1 VANVFEQGPLTT
13 TGRPLDVA
21 VRRQPAGSP
30 CKAATVGEAY
40 TRAGNLKTDA
50 NGVLQTSA
58 GFNVL
63 GEGGPI
69 SLPPDNNI
77 AIAADGTVS
86 SIPRLGAGAINN
98 VNVVGGSSW
107 SIRRKTIWCVAT
119 TDCSAP
125 ATACRPRRRERQ
137 TGSGGA
143 RGEQRQLG
151 GRDGQDDQSGAPVR
165 DADQDAADG
174 RCQCARGHP
183 AAHDEPL
190 IGTSMIRSL
199 WTASTGLNA
208 QQVQIDI
215 IANNLANV
223 STNGFKQARGIFA
236 DLLYQTLRQP
246 GAQSSQTT
254 QIPDGLQIGLGTT
267 PVSTGRI
274 FTQGSLQQTGNSLDM
289 AIDGAGFFQ
298 VLLPDG
304 TTAYTRDGSF
314 QKDNQGQ
321 IVTAN
326 GYPLQPAITIPQNAL
341 TVTVGTDGV
350 VSITQP
356 GTPAGTV
363 QIGTI
368 QVATFINNGG
378 LQSVG
383 ENLYLET
390 ASSGTP
396 TPNTPG
402 TNGSGVVV
410 QNYVEASNVN
420 VAQELVMMIQTQRAY
435 ELNSKVVATS
445 DQMLARLT
453 QL

>member
-1 VANVFEQGPLTT
+1 
-13 TGRPLDVA
+13 
-21 VRRQPAGSP
+21 
-30 CKAATVGEAY
+30 
-40 TRAGNLKTDA
+40 
-50 NGVLQTSA
+50 
-58 GFNVL
+58 
-63 GEGGPI
+63 
-69 SLPPDNNI
+69 
-77 AIAADGTVS
+77 
-86 SIPRLGAGAINN
+86 
-98 VNVVGGSSW
+98 
-107 SIRRKTIWCVAT
+107 
-119 TDCSAP
+119 
-125 ATACRPRRRERQ
+125 
-137 TGSGGA
+137 
-143 RGEQRQLG
+143 
-151 GRDGQDDQSGAPVR
+151 
-165 DADQDAADG
+165 
-174 RCQCARGHP
+174 
-183 AAHDEPL
+183 
-190 IGTSMIRSL
+190 MIRSL

-274 FTQGSLQQTGNSLDM
+274 FTQGSLQQTGNTLDL

-341 TVTVGTDGV
+341 TITIGTDGV

-356 GTPAGTV
+356 NSPATV

-402 TNGSGVVV
+402 TNGSGVVL
-410 QNYVEASNVN
+410 QNFVEASNVN

-435 ELNSKVVATS
+435 ELNSKVVSTS
-445 DQMLARLT
+445 DAMLARLT